1 MPTNIDPKNIFLQAL
16 VEKSPDF
23 IFIKDRQ
30 SRFVAATKAHAQ
42 FMLGLNAPEEALG
55 KTDFDLFPK
64 NKEDAQRFFDE
75 EQKIMETGQPVLN
88 REWQVPIVKTGKTIW
103 VSEHKLPITGETGQ
117 IVGLLGMSRD
127 ITPLKQLELEREGL
141 LRSLQVTIDVNRAI
155 SSLLEPQELT
165 KQTVELLH
173 ERFALYYV
181 GLFLVSKKETLYE
194 RAGEYAYL
202 RAATSGAGQEMLA
215 SRHKLRVGGDSMVG
229 RCTSTGKPRFSNNVA
244 AEKIRFAHPFL
255 PETRSEMVLPLISRN
270 ETIGALDVQSTQEN
284 AFSEQDLSVL
294 QIVAGQLAVALE
306 NASLYKQVEDELEKM
321 KTDMKRYI
329 QTGWDD
335 YLGKGKRK

>member
-1 MPTNIDPKNIFLQAL
+1 MLTSIDPKNIFLQAL

-42 FMLGLNAPEEALG
+42 FMLGLNDPEEALG
-55 KTDFDLFPK
+55 KTDFDLFPN

-75 EQKIMETGQPVLN
+75 EQKIMETGQAVLN
-88 REWQVPIVKTGKTIW
+88 REWQVPFAKTGKTIW

-117 IVGLLGMSRD
+117 IIGLLGMSRD

-155 SSLLEPQELT
+155 SGLLEPQELIA
-165 KQTVELLH
+165 QTVDLVRD
-173 ERFALYYV
+173 RFNLYYV
-181 GLFLVSKKETLYE
+181 GLFLVSKRDTLHE
-194 RAGEYAYL
+194 QAGEYAYL
-202 RAATSGAGQEMLA
+202 RAASSGAGQQMLA
-215 SRHKLRVGGDSMVG
+215 AAHKLKVGSNSMVG
-229 RCTSTGKPRFSNNVA
+229 QCLATGLPRFSNNVST
-244 AEKIRFAHPFL
+244 EKLRFAHPL
-255 PETRSEMVLPLISRN
+255 LLGTRSEMVLPLISRN
-270 ETIGALDVQSTQEN
+270 ETMGVLNVQSTQEN

-306 NASLYKQVEDELEKM
+306 NASLYKKVEDELDEIKES
-321 KTDMKRYI
+321 MKRYI
-329 QTGWDD
+329 RTGWGD
-335 YLGKGKRK
+335 YLGTGKRK